1 MNGLST
7 AQKLAIAVALA
18 ALGFA
23 GNYFSVP
30 VAFSVAFIFGSIFS
44 MIAIGLL
51 GIWWGMGVAIVASS
65 YTIMLWNHPYSF
77 ISFVLE
83 ALWIGI
89 ALRRGKSNL
98 VLIDALYWL
107 CLGWLLAVLFFDGI
121 MGLDFSSTAI
131 IVLKQAVNGIS
142 NALLATILLDHSPL
156 RKIASNKSGPT
167 TYKKLIFNVI
177 CLFFMFPAI
186 TMLLYMN
193 YQETSGIK
201 MRTANRVNVE
211 SHVLADELDSW
222 LDGHINAVSFAA
234 THSHRWVVPSEHLR
248 EEMAELHMLYPIFN
262 AIYLADADAV
272 TFVATPEL
280 NPQGLS
286 NLGLSFADLDC
297 YQQAIKTGKPV
308 VSNVLMGKSYLS
320 EPMIF
325 VACPLYKDGHL
336 DKVAFGAI
344 SSKNLRQ
351 QFLHH
356 GQQKDTIITLVDSK
370 DKVIFSTDDRREP
383 LKPILYKVGQT
394 LPITAEV
401 TLWLPGTKRNTG
413 VMQVWKGA
421 YFFATQAVKDTDW
434 TMRVEYS
441 LAPMQQTL
449 YTSAIKGLAVVV
461 LLFLPMIA
469 VALGMSRFLT
479 RPLESLA
486 ILSANLPTKI
496 VANEE
501 ISWPQSDIAEVSLL
515 VEHFKTTSEA
525 LSHKIGSLNHRLA
538 IATDSAQ
545 IGVWEYMVQEN
556 KLIWDHWMYRL
567 YGVRENDFLGA
578 YQAWQNGLH
587 PEDRKLGDEAI
598 QLALQGI
605 KDFDME
611 FRVVWP
617 SGEVRYI
624 KANALVQRDMHGKA
638 LSMIG
643 TNYDITERK
652 LAEQD
657 MLKAKMQAES
667 ANKAKSQFLANMSHE
682 IRTPMNAVIG
692 MLQLL
697 QRTELSPRQLD
708 YAQKS
713 LLASQTLLSLL
724 NDILDFSK
732 IEAGKLE
739 LEKGSFSL
747 KELLR
752 NLSVILSTAV
762 KDKDVEVLFRV
773 ASDLPKVLRGDGLR
787 LQQVLLNLSSNAI
800 KFTEHGEVILSVEA
814 RAKTAECIELEFA
827 VRDTGIGI
835 AENMRQ
841 QIFSDFVQAEAS
853 TTRRYGGTG
862 LGLPI
867 SRQLVGLM
875 GGVLAVESE
884 LGLGSLFHFAV
895 TFEIEVPCEEKFTLE
910 SWNLRSLNRPVRT
923 LVVDDNAISLEVL
936 ASMVASFGWQV
947 ETASSGSEALALVK
961 AKDSGSSPFDVIV
974 MDYKMPGMDGL
985 QAVAHLREMRY
996 GDKAPVVIMVTAH
1009 GREFIVQNHS
1019 REASQLDAFLIKP
1032 VTPSMLFD
1040 AVVEVI
1046 SGNSKF
1052 EDTALSVSQS
1062 PKKLLGLRLLVAE
1075 DNLINQQV
1083 VEELLTQEGAAVY
1096 LVASGRQAI
1105 EALGKE
1111 NSFDAVLMD
1120 IQMPDMDGYEATQH
1134 IRKNLGLKALPIIAM
1149 TANALPADRV
1159 QCLNIGMND
1168 HIGKPF
1174 DVDQLISVIL
1184 RHCLKVA
1191 KPELSGLS
1199 TASKAESPTAINFGV
1214 EHPDLPENLPPFDLQ
1229 VALLRTNG
1237 KPKFLKKLIGD
1248 FYLTYRFVGAELLQ
1262 LLDSGKLAEAERLAH
1277 SLKGTAAL
1285 FEVRSLAE
1293 VASEIE
1299 KSLREKKIDAARGLI
1314 TSLETALGPA
1324 IAAASTLVSLEDPQV
1339 TYVGPI
1345 EISPKLPQNPLDG
1358 HGEISTK
1365 RLPQNSSRILIVDDD
1380 SMNIKLLAEVFGED
1394 CELTFATDG
1403 AEALNIAEQFKPDLI
1418 LLDVMMPVLDGYEV
1432 CRRLKA
1438 NKGTSD
1444 IAIIFITGRD
1454 NVEAETLGMELG
1466 AVDYISK
1473 PINPAVVKARIHSAL
1488 IIRQQFRQ
1496 LSEMNLRMEEFVGIV
1511 SHDLRNPISTISSI
1525 SQLMSTKDID
1535 LEDGSRRI
1543 ERLST
1548 GALDLISD
1556 LLELSALKCG
1566 KLEIHLVPCR
1576 WKDLVDSSL
1585 IQCRSMAEHKG
1596 VGLEVTGDGEV
1607 HFMADISRIQQV
1619 LVNLTNNAIKFT
1631 PAGRKVKISGVRME
1645 DVFILSVEDEGVGI
1659 APERISL
1666 LFRKETKSTTLGTN
1680 GEKGTGFGLPLSQEI
1695 ALAHGSKIQV
1705 SSELGQGSR
1714 FFMMLKTV

>member
-1 MNGLST
+1 MNGLPT
-7 AQKLAIAVALA
+7 AQKLTIAVALA

-44 MIAIGLL
+44 IIAIGLL
-51 GIWWGMGVAIVASS
+51 GIWWGVGVALVASS
-65 YTIMLWNHPYSF
+65 YTAILWNHPYSF
-77 ISFVLE
+77 ISLTLE

-89 ALRRGKSNL
+89 ALRRGKTNL

-107 CLGWLLAVLFFDGI
+107 CMGWLLAVLFFGGI
-121 MGLDFSSTAI
+121 MGLDFSTTVI
-131 IVLKQAVNGIS
+131 IVFKQAVNGIS

-156 RKIASNKSGPT
+156 RKIASNKSGQT

-201 MRTANRVNVE
+201 MRTANQVNVE
-211 SHVLADELDSW
+211 SQVLAGELDSW
-222 LDGHINAVSFAA
+222 LDVHLNAVSFAA
-234 THSHRWVVPSEHLR
+234 NLSHRWDTPTEHLR
-248 EEMAELHMLYPIFN
+248 EEMAELHFLYPMFN
-262 AIYLADADAV
+262 AIYLTNADAV
-272 TFVATPEL
+272 IFAAEPQH
-280 NPQGLS
+280 NPQGTS
-286 NLGLSFADLDC
+286 NLGLSLADLDC
-297 YQQAIKTGKPV
+297 YKLAIATGRPV
-308 VSNVLMGKSYLS
+308 VSDVLMGKSYLS

-325 VACPLYKDGHL
+325 VACPLYKGSHL

-344 SSKNLRQ
+344 SSKHLRQ

-356 GQQKDTIITLVDSK
+356 GQQKDFLITLVDSK
-370 DKVIFSTDDRREP
+370 GEVIFSTDDRREP
-383 LKPILYKVGQT
+383 LKPVLDKLGET

-401 TLWLPGTKRNTG
+401 SLWIPGTKRNLG
-413 VMQVWKGA
+413 VMQVWRGA
-421 YFFATQAVKDTDW
+421 YFFATQAVKETNW

-449 YTSAIKGLAVVV
+449 YTSAINGLAIVV

-469 VALGMSRFLT
+469 VALAMSRTLT
-479 RPLESLA
+479 KPLESLA
-486 ILSANLPTKI
+486 NISANLPSKI
-496 VANEE
+496 GAHED
-501 ISWPQSDIAEVSLL
+501 ISWPQSSIAEVSQL

-545 IGVWEYMVQEN
+545 IGVWEYVIQEN

-567 YGVRENDFLGA
+567 YGVSEDDFLGA

-605 KDFDME
+605 KDFDIE

-617 SGEVRYI
+617 SGELRYI
-624 KANALVQRDMHGKA
+624 KANALVQRDIHGTA

-643 TNYDITERK
+643 TNCDITDQK
-652 LAEQD
+652 LAEQEI
-657 MLKAKMQAES
+657 LKAMRQAES

-708 YAQKS
+708 YTQKS
-713 LLASQTLLSLL
+713 LSASQTLLSLL

-752 NLSVILSTAV
+752 NLSVILSSAV

-773 ASDLPKVLRGDGLR
+773 ASEIPKVLRGDGLR

-800 KFTEHGEVILSVEA
+800 KFTEHGEVILSIEV
-814 RAKTAECIELEFA
+814 RSKTAEHIELEFA

-835 AENMRQ
+835 AEDMHQ
-841 QIFSDFVQAEAS
+841 HIFSDFVQAEAS

-867 SRQLVGLM
+867 SRQLIGLM

-884 LGLGSLFHFAV
+884 LGRGSLFHFAV
-895 TFEIEVPCEEKFTLE
+895 TFEIEVPCEEKPTLE
-910 SWNLRSLNRPVRT
+910 SWNLGALNRTVRT

-936 ASMVASFGWQV
+936 ADIVASFGWQV
-947 ETASSGSEALALVK
+947 ETASSGPEALALVK
-961 AKDSGSSPFDVIV
+961 AKNNGAFPFDVIF

-985 QAVAHLREMRY
+985 QVVAHLRELRH

-1009 GREFIVQNHS
+1009 GREFLMQNHS
-1019 REASQLDAFLIKP
+1019 REASHLDGFLIKP

-1046 SGNSKF
+1046 LGNSKF
-1052 EDTALSVSQS
+1052 EDTALSVYQSQN
-1062 PKKLLGLRLLVAE
+1062 KLLGMRFLVAE

-1105 EALGKE
+1105 EALEKE
-1111 NSFDAVLMD
+1111 DSFDAVLMD

-1134 IRKNLGLKALPIIAM
+1134 IRNDLGLKALPIIAM
-1149 TANALPADRV
+1149 TANALPADRA
-1159 QCLNIGMND
+1159 QCLDRGMND

-1174 DVDQLISVIL
+1174 QVDQLISVIL
-1184 RHCLKVA
+1184 RHCIKVA
-1191 KPELSGLS
+1191 QPEISVLS
-1199 TASKAESPTAINFGV
+1199 TAPKADSPTAINFGV
-1214 EHPDLPENLPPFDLQ
+1214 EHPDLPENLPPFDLRA
-1229 VALLRTNG
+1229 ALLRTNG
-1237 KPKFLKKLIGD
+1237 KPKFLRKLICD
-1248 FYLTYRFVGAELLQ
+1248 FYLTYRFVGTELRQ

-1285 FEVRSLAE
+1285 FEARSLAE
-1293 VASEIE
+1293 AASEVE
-1299 KSLREKKIDAARGLI
+1299 KSLRENRLDVARSLI
-1314 TSLETALGPA
+1314 APLETVLGPA
-1324 IAAASTLVSLEDPQV
+1324 IAAAATLERKSTQKPQEA
-1339 TYVGPI
+1339 TL
-1345 EISPKLPQNPLDG
+1345 S
-1358 HGEISTK
+1358 HGELAPDPSKEPALSSNELDFLSLAIDE
-1365 RLPQNSSRILIVDDD
+1365 LQMMLNQN
-1380 SMNIKLLAEVFGED
+1380 N
-1394 CELTFATDG
+1394 
-1403 AEALNIAEQFKPDLI
+1403 
-1418 LLDVMMPVLDGYEV
+1418 
-1432 CRRLKA
+1432 LKA
-1438 NKGTSD
+1438 SRKFLELKNSLLRLG
-1444 IAIIFITGRD
+1444 AQ
-1454 NVEAETLGMELG
+1454 AETAELEEFLDRL
-1466 AVDYISK
+1466 DYIG
-1473 PINPAVVKARIHSAL
+1473 ARS
-1488 IIRQQFRQ
+1488 
-1496 LSEMNLRMEEFVGIV
+1496 
-1511 SHDLRNPISTISSI
+1511 
-1525 SQLMSTKDID
+1525 
-1535 LEDGSRRI
+1535 
-1543 ERLST
+1543 
-1548 GALDLISD
+1548 
-1556 LLELSALKCG
+1556 
-1566 KLEIHLVPCR
+1566 
-1576 WKDLVDSSL
+1576 
-1585 IQCRSMAEHKG
+1585 
-1596 VGLEVTGDGEV
+1596 
-1607 HFMADISRIQQV
+1607 V
-1619 LVNLTNNAIKFT
+1619 LVKLMDLYILRQK
-1631 PAGRKVKISGVRME
+1631 KV
-1645 DVFILSVEDEGVGI
+1645 
-1659 APERISL
+1659 
-1666 LFRKETKSTTLGTN
+1666 
-1680 GEKGTGFGLPLSQEI
+1680 
-1695 ALAHGSKIQV
+1695 
-1705 SSELGQGSR
+1705 
-1714 FFMMLKTV
+1714 